1 VPARLIQVTGGV
13 FLEVGQL
20 VGLATALDPGVFECL
35 RGSET
40 LFGIE
45 HEHLLD
51 KVLGCARVVSELCAT
66 IDGCALTFRGHSGP
80 ISVGELELTLAN
92 TGLQLDGVLVREG
105 WVAAQSV
112 CNRGQSPCAH
122 SNATKSI
129 TISCGT
135 HAK

>member
-51 KVLGCARVVSELCAT
+51 EVLGCARVVSELRHDRWLRTYLPGTQRPNQRRGIGTDPCEYWPAT
-66 IDGCALTFRGHSGP
+66 
-80 ISVGELELTLAN
+80 
-92 TGLQLDGVLVREG
+92 
-105 WVAAQSV
+105 
-112 CNRGQSPCAH
+112 
-122 SNATKSI
+122 
-129 TISCGT
+129 
-135 HAK
+135 